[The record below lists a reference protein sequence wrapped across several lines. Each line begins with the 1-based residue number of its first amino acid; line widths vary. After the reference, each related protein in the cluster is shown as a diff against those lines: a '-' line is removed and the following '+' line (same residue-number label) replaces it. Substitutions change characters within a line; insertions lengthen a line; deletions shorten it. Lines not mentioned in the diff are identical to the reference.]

1 MDLGIPDPNQE
12 VGVTVAEVIQKAGI
26 SE

>member
-1 MDLGIPDPNQE
+1 MGFGIPDPNQE